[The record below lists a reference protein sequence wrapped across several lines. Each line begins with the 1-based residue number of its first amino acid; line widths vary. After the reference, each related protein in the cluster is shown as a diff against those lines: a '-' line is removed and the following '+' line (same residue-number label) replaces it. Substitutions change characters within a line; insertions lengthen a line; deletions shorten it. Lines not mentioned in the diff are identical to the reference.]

1 MKELNGRMTK
11 HVTPQTATFTGA
23 NGNTLVSDVF
33 GDTRPGVMGPP
44 VMLLHGGGQTRHAWR
59 ATAAGLAR
67 RGFTAYAIDQR
78 GHGDSEWVADGGYLF
93 PNFASD
99 VKAVAAELAREH
111 GARPA
116 AIGAS
121 MGGIA
126 SMLAE
131 GETFRDSG
139 DHILSSL
146 VLVDITPRVDYEG
159 VDKVQGFMR
168 AHAREGFAT
177 IEEAADAVAEY
188 LPHRPRPK
196 STEGLKKNLRLG
208 PDGRWRWHWDPR
220 FMDGRKSFDPD
231 RKRLEESMLD
241 AARSVR
247 VPALLV
253 RGGSSELV
261 QEAHVKEFLDLV
273 PHAEYVDV
281 AGARHMVAGDAN
293 DNFASAVIDFLTRT
307 RDAHAA
313 PAR

>member
-1 MKELNGRMTK
+1 MTR
-11 HVTPQTATFTGA
+11 HVTPQVETFTGA
-23 NGNTLVSDVF
+23 NGNRLVSDVF
-33 GDTRPGVMGPP
+33 GDNGRPVI
-44 VMLLHGGGQTRHAWR
+44 LLHGGGQTRHAWR
-59 ATAAGLAR
+59 ATAAELAR
-67 RGFTAYAIDQR
+67 RGWTAYAVDQR
-78 GHGDSEWVADGGYLF
+78 GHGDSEWVADGGYTF

-99 VKAVAAELAREH
+99 VKSVADELARKH
-111 GARPA
+111 GVRPA

-121 MGGIA
+121 MGGVA

-131 GETFRDSG
+131 GETFRDTG
-139 DHILSSL
+139 DHVLSSL

-168 AHAREGFAT
+168 AHAKEGFAT
-177 IEEAADAVAEY
+177 IEEAADAVAAY

-231 RKRLEESMLD
+231 RNRLEASMLD
-241 AARSVR
+241 AARNIA

-261 QEAHVKEFLDLV
+261 QEAHAREFLELV

-281 AGARHMVAGDAN
+281 GGARHMVAGDAN
-293 DNFASAVIDFLTRT
+293 DVFASAVIDFLTRT
-307 RDAHAA
+307 RERAS
-313 PAR
+313 AR

>member
-1 MKELNGRMTK
+1 MSLIEIMTK
-11 HVTPQTATFTGA
+11 HVTPAKATLIGA
-23 NGNTLVSDVF
+23 NGNKLVSDVF
-33 GDTRPGVMGPP
+33 GDTGPA

-59 ATAAGLAR
+59 ATAAELAR
-67 RGFTAYAIDQR
+67 RGWTAYAVDQR
-78 GHGDSEWVADGGYLF
+78 GHGDSEWVPDGAYLF

-99 VKAVAAELAREH
+99 VKAVAEELKRRH
-111 GARPA
+111 GTRPA

-139 DHILSSL
+139 DHVLSAL
-146 VLVDITPRVDYEG
+146 VLVDITPRVDFDG

-168 AHAREGFAT
+168 AHAKEGFAT

-208 PDGRWRWHWDPR
+208 EDGRWRWHWDPR

-231 RKRLEESMLD
+231 RKKLEASMLD
-241 AARSVR
+241 AARNIK

-261 QEAHVKEFLDLV
+261 QEEHAREFLQLV
-273 PHAEYVDV
+273 PQAEYVDV
-281 AGARHMVAGDAN
+281 NGARHMVAGDAN
-293 DNFASAVIDFLTRT
+293 DHFSNAVVDFLTRT
-307 RDAHAA
+307 KGRQTG
-313 PAR
+313 

>member
-1 MKELNGRMTK
+1 MIRP
-11 HVTPQTATFTGA
+11 VTPQTATFTGSA
-23 NGNTLVSDVF
+23 GNKLVSDVF
-33 GDTRPGVMGPP
+33 GDKGAP

-59 ATAAGLAR
+59 ATAAELAR
-67 RGFTAYAIDQR
+67 RGWTAYAIDQR

-93 PNFASD
+93 SNFASD
-99 VKAVAAELAREH
+99 VKAVAADLARQY
-111 GARPA
+111 GTRPA

-126 SMLAE
+126 AMLAE
-131 GETFRDSG
+131 GEAFRDSG
-139 DHILSSL
+139 DHVLASL

-177 IEEAADAVAEY
+177 IEDAAEAVAEY

-208 PDGRWRWHWDPR
+208 ADGRWRWHWDPR
-220 FMDGRKSFDPD
+220 FMDGRHSFDPD
-231 RKRLEESMLD
+231 RKQLEESMLD
-241 AARSVR
+241 AARNIT

-261 QEAHVKEFLDLV
+261 QEAHAREFLELV
-273 PHAEYVDV
+273 PQAEYVDV
-281 AGARHMVAGDAN
+281 DGARHMVAGDAN
-293 DNFASAVIDFLTRT
+293 DHFASAVVDFLSRT
-307 RDAHAA
+307 RERETD
-313 PAR
+313 PVR

>member
-1 MKELNGRMTK
+1 MTK
-11 HVTPQTATFTGA
+11 HVTPAKTTFTGA

-33 GDTRPGVMGPP
+33 GETGPA

-59 ATAAGLAR
+59 ATAAELAR
-67 RGFTAYAIDQR
+67 RGWTAYAVDQR
-78 GHGDSEWVADGGYLF
+78 GHGDSEWVSDGAYLF
-93 PNFASD
+93 PNFAGD
-99 VKAVAAELAREH
+99 VKAVAEELTRRH
-111 GARPA
+111 GVRPA

-126 SMLAE
+126 SLLAE
-131 GETFRDSG
+131 GESFRGSG
-139 DHILSSL
+139 DHVLSAL
-146 VLVDITPRVDYEG
+146 VLVDITPRVDFEG

-168 AHAREGFAT
+168 AHAKEGFAT
-177 IEEAADAVAEY
+177 IEDAADAVAEY

-208 PDGRWRWHWDPR
+208 QDGRWRWHWDPR

-231 RKRLEESMLD
+231 RKKLETSMLD
-241 AARSVR
+241 AARNIK

-261 QEAHVKEFLDLV
+261 QEEHAREFLQLV

-281 AGARHMVAGDAN
+281 NGARHMVAGDAN
-293 DNFASAVIDFLTRT
+293 DHFSNAVVDFLMRT
-307 RDAHAA
+307 KDRQS
-313 PAR
+313 P

>member
-1 MKELNGRMTK
+1 MTK
-11 HVTPQTATFTGA
+11 HVTPAKAEFTGA
-23 NGNTLVSDVF
+23 NGNRLVGDVF
-33 GDTRPGVMGPP
+33 GDSGTP

-59 ATAAGLAR
+59 STAAELAR
-67 RGFTAYAIDQR
+67 RGFTSYAIDQR
-78 GHGDSEWVADGGYLF
+78 GHGDSEWVPDGAYLF

-99 VKAVAAELAREH
+99 VRAIAAQLAERQ
-111 GARPA
+111 GSKPV

-131 GETFRDSG
+131 GESFRDTG
-139 DHILSSL
+139 KHVISSL

-159 VDKVQGFMR
+159 VNKVQGFMR
-168 AHAREGFAT
+168 AHAEDGFAT
-177 IEEAADAVAEY
+177 IQEAADAVAQY

-220 FMDGRKSFDPD
+220 FMHGRKSFDPD

-241 AARSVR
+241 AARNIK

-261 QEAHVKEFLDLV
+261 QEAHAKEFLELV

-281 AGARHMVAGDAN
+281 GGARHMVAGDAN
-293 DNFASAVIDFLTRT
+293 DHFSKAVIDFLTRSKNRQPSVT
-307 RDAHAA
+307 A
-313 PAR
+313 

>member
-1 MKELNGRMTK
+1 MTK

-23 NGNTLVSDVF
+23 DGNKLVSDVF
-33 GDTRPGVMGPP
+33 GDRGLP

-59 ATAAGLAR
+59 ATAAELAR
-67 RGFTAYAIDQR
+67 RGWTAYAIDQR
-78 GHGDSEWVADGGYLF
+78 GHGDSEWAADGGYLF
-93 PNFASD
+93 SNFAAD
-99 VKAVAAELAREH
+99 VKAVAADLARQY
-111 GARPA
+111 GSQPV

-131 GETFRDSG
+131 GETFRDRGS
-139 DHILSSL
+139 HILSSL

-177 IEEAADAVAEY
+177 IEEAAEAVAEY

-208 PDGRWRWHWDPR
+208 ADGRWRWHWDPR
-220 FMDGRKSFDPD
+220 FMDGRTSFDPD
-231 RKRLEESMLD
+231 RKRLEESMLE
-241 AARSVR
+241 AARNIK
-247 VPALLV
+247 VPSLLV

-261 QEAHVKEFLDLV
+261 QEAHAREFLELV
-273 PHAEYVDV
+273 PQAEYVDV
-281 AGARHMVAGDAN
+281 GGARHMVAGDAN
-293 DNFASAVIDFLTRT
+293 DHFASAVIDFLTRT
-307 RDAHAA
+307 RDRPAA
-313 PAR
+313 AAR

>member
-1 MKELNGRMTK
+1 MTK
-11 HVTPQTATFTGA
+11 HVTPAKATFTGA
-23 NGNTLVSDVF
+23 NGNQLVSDVF
-33 GDTRPGVMGPP
+33 GNTGPGAIGPA

-59 ATAAGLAR
+59 TTAAELAR
-67 RGFTAYAIDQR
+67 RGWTAYAIDQR
-78 GHGDSEWVADGGYLF
+78 GHGDSEWVPDGAYLF

-99 VKAVAAELAREH
+99 VKAVADELTRRH
-111 GARPA
+111 GSQPA

-131 GETFRDSG
+131 GETFRDTG
-139 DHILSSL
+139 DHVISSL
-146 VLVDITPRVDYEG
+146 VLVDITPRVDFEG
-159 VDKVQGFMR
+159 VDRVQGFMR

-177 IEEAADAVAEY
+177 IDEAADAVAEY

-208 PDGRWRWHWDPR
+208 EDGRWRWHWDPR

-231 RKRLEESMLD
+231 RKRLEASMLD
-241 AARSVR
+241 AARNIK

-261 QEAHVKEFLDLV
+261 QEEHAREFLQLV
-273 PHAEYVDV
+273 PQAEYVDV
-281 AGARHMVAGDAN
+281 NGARHMVAGDAN
-293 DNFASAVIDFLTRT
+293 DHFSNAVIEFFSRAKDRPVGNP
-307 RDAHAA
+307 R
-313 PAR
+313 

>member
-1 MKELNGRMTK
+1 MNKY
-11 HVTPQTATFTGA
+11 VTPVKATFSGA
-23 NGNTLVSDVF
+23 NGNQLVGDVF
-33 GDTRPGVMGPP
+33 GDKGPP

-59 ATAAGLAR
+59 TAAAELAR
-67 RGFTAYAIDQR
+67 RGWSAYAIDQR
-78 GHGDSEWVADGGYLF
+78 GHGDSEWVPDGAYSFGD
-93 PNFASD
+93 FAGD
-99 VKAVAAELAREH
+99 VKAVAAELERQH
-111 GARPA
+111 GSKPV

-121 MGGIA
+121 MGGVA

-131 GETFRDSG
+131 GESFRDSG
-139 DHILSSL
+139 AHVLASL

-159 VDKVQGFMR
+159 VNKVQGFMR
-168 AHAREGFAT
+168 AHAQEGFAT

-196 STEGLKKNLRLG
+196 SNEGLKKNLRLG

-220 FMDGRKSFDPD
+220 FMQGRKSFDPD
-231 RKRLEESMLD
+231 RKLMEESMLD
-241 AARSVR
+241 AARNIQ

-261 QEAHVKEFLDLV
+261 QEAHAREFLELV

-293 DNFASAVIDFLTRT
+293 DHFSTAVIEFLTRSKD
-307 RDAHAA
+307 RRAGGAG
-313 PAR
+313 

>member
-1 MKELNGRMTK
+1 MTK
-11 HVTPQTATFTGA
+11 HVTPAKAEFTGA
-23 NGNTLVSDVF
+23 NGNRLVGDVF
-33 GDTRPGVMGPP
+33 GENGPA

-59 ATAAGLAR
+59 ATAAELAR
-67 RGFTAYAIDQR
+67 RGWTAYAIDQR
-78 GHGDSEWVADGGYLF
+78 GHGDSEWVSDGGYAF
-93 PNFASD
+93 PNFAGD
-99 VKAVAAELAREH
+99 VKAAAGELTRQY
-111 GARPA
+111 GSRPA

-131 GETFRDSG
+131 GEAFRDGG
-139 DHILSSL
+139 DHVLSSL

-231 RKRLEESMLD
+231 RKQLEQSMLD
-241 AARSVR
+241 AARNIK

-293 DNFASAVIDFLTRT
+293 DHFASAVIDFLTRT
-307 RDAHAA
+307 RDAHQA

>member
-1 MKELNGRMTK
+1 MKELSADAMTK
-11 HVTPQTATFTGA
+11 HVTPQQTTFAGA
-23 NGNTLVSDVF
+23 DGNRLVSDVF
-33 GDTRPGVMGPP
+33 GGTTPDNKGLP

-59 ATAAGLAR
+59 ATAVELAR

-78 GHGDSEWVADGGYLF
+78 GHGDSEWVADGAYNF

-99 VKAVAAELAREH
+99 VKAVAAELTRRH
-111 GARPA
+111 GIKPA

-131 GETFRDSG
+131 GETVRDGG
-139 DHILSSL
+139 DHVLSSL

-159 VDKVQGFMR
+159 VAKVQGFMR
-168 AHAREGFAT
+168 AHARDGFAS
-177 IEEAADAVAEY
+177 IEEAADAVAQY

-196 STEGLKKNLRLG
+196 SNEGLKKNLRLG
-208 PDGRWRWHWDPR
+208 ADGRWRWHWDPR
-220 FMDGRKSFDPD
+220 FMEGRRSFDPD
-231 RKRLEESMLD
+231 RKHLEESMLD
-241 AARSVR
+241 AARNIK

-261 QEAHVKEFLDLV
+261 QEAHAKEFLEIV

-281 AGARHMVAGDAN
+281 GGARHMVAGDAN
-293 DNFASAVIDFLTRT
+293 DHFATAVIDFLTRT
-307 RDAHAA
+307 HRQGA
-313 PAR
+313 PAA